1 VGIYNRAPLGSPPN
15 WWISYTLPKELAKRF
30 SVKRLQRDPAGSDRR
45 EAERLHSRRRKQAK
59 DGTWRPSSKAS
70 ASSTLEAY
78 GERWIAG
85 REKSGV
91 RGVRDEAQRLRDF
104 VYPVLGNRPMEDVS
118 QSRADIK
125 ALVSGL
131 GDVVSERTK
140 RPLAPRTQRHVYN
153 TLRAMFAD
161 AVADGVVLVNP
172 CTLRA
177 KRGELP
183 KKKDA
188 NPRWRSGA
196 VFTREEIEGLI
207 SDLRIP
213 ELRRVLYALTFLGGM
228 RIGEAVAR
236 QWRDYDPVC
245 EPLGRLVIATQ
256 HDEDELKT
264 EQPREMPVHPTLARV
279 LAEWKLRYPVVCA
292 QTPSPDAHIVPNR
305 AKTRAAHLPI
315 CGKFA
320 WRNLQSDLTTLGLRR
335 RRVHDIRRTFISL
348 ALADGADKYLLK
360 FTTHG
365 RPKEDA
371 FDDYATPPWET
382 LCAQVAKLKI
392 RVRRGT
398 VTSLRREA

>member
-1 VGIYNRAPLGSPPN
+1 VGIYNRAPPGSAPN
-15 WWISYTLPKELAKRF
+15 WWISYTVPKDVAKRYL
-30 SVKRLQRDPAGSDRR
+30 VKRLQRDPAGGDKR
-45 EAERLHSRRRKQAK
+45 EAERLLVRRRKQVK
-59 DGTWRPSSKAS
+59 DGTWRPAKKVS
-70 ASSTLEAY
+70 ASSALQVY
-78 GERWIAG
+78 GERWIAS

-91 RGVRDEAQRLRDF
+91 RGVRDEAQRLRDYVF
-104 VYPVLGNRPMEDVS
+104 PVLGDKPIEDVG
-118 QSRADIK
+118 RADIK

-131 GDVVSERTK
+131 GDVVSARTK
-140 RPLAPRTQRHVYN
+140 RSLSPRTQRHVYA
-153 TLRAMFAD
+153 TLRTMFAD
-161 AVADGVVLVNP
+161 AVADEVVIASP

-398 VTSLRREA
+398 VTELRKNA